1 MTFHDPILLSR
12 GFTEEHRNRLAQITA
27 VWCCS
32 GLIVPNTVIVVINE
46 HQVEEQLLLLLIH
59 WRYFLHV
66 ANMTPRR

>member
-1 MTFHDPILLSR
+1 MTVLLLYSHPDPIILFR

-46 HQVEEQLLLLLIH
+46 HQVLLMIH
-59 WRYFLHV
+59 WRYCLCV
-66 ANMTPRR
+66 AI